1 MQTQSKIRI
10 FFLFDIYYNTFCMEI
25 KAEKIVF
32 GGDCIGKIDGKTVFV
47 SGMLPGETAEIKILQ
62 SKKDYDKAI
71 ATKIIESS
79 PHRVN
84 PKCPFYGKCGGCNLQ
99 IAESQYQITLRK
111 EIFTD
116 CFRRSL
122 KDDFSKIPEIQ
133 IVTSKDFG
141 YRNRFQF
148 VMGGLQEKSQNK
160 TVKIDF
166 CPIAVE
172 KVNYLLKNNLIPTTK
187 DRLFVFDDKTSLDTE
202 TYSVNVLDCKITFD
216 VRGFFQSNISM
227 LEKTIP
233 LLLKDFENLPENSR
247 LLDMYAGVGTLSC
260 FAQKF
265 FQEIYLVEHNKKALA
280 FAKENLENNDFSE
293 NHKNKKILT
302 FSQSG
307 EKFVSTKW
315 AKEFFDV
322 LIIDPPRS
330 GIEKPVLSWI
340 VDKKIPIIRYLSCDP
355 VTHSRDAKILLEA
368 GYQCKKLYLLDF
380 YPQTSHIES
389 LSYFEYL
396 GEK

>member
-1 MQTQSKIRI
+1 MQTLSKIHI
-10 FFLFDIYYNTFCMEI
+10 FILFDIYYNTFSMEI

-32 GGDCIGKIDGKTVFV
+32 GGDCIGKIDGKTVFI
-47 SGMLPGETAEIKILQ
+47 SGMLPGEKAKIKILQ

-71 ATKIIESS
+71 ATEIIESS
-79 PHRVN
+79 PHRVS

-99 IAESQYQITLRK
+99 IADSQYQITLRK

-116 CFRRSL
+116 CLKRSL

-133 IVTSKDFG
+133 VVTSKDFG

-172 KVNYLLKNNLIPTTK
+172 KVNYLLKNNRIPTTK

-202 TYSVNVLDCKITFD
+202 TYSVDVLDCKITFD

-233 LLLKDFENLPENSR
+233 LLIKDFENLPENSR

-265 FQEIYLVEHNKKALA
+265 FKEIYLVEHNKKALA
-280 FAKENLENNDFSE
+280 FAKENLENNNTSE
-293 NHKNKKILT
+293 SSSKKKILT
-302 FSQSG
+302 FPQSG

-315 AKEFFDV
+315 AKESFDV

-340 VDKKIPIIRYLSCDP
+340 VDKKIPLIRYLSCDP
-355 VTHSRDAKILLEA
+355 VTHSRDAKILIEA

-389 LSYFEYL
+389 LSYFEYQ
-396 GEK
+396 GNK

>member
-1 MQTQSKIRI
+1 MK
-10 FFLFDIYYNTFCMEI
+10 I

-47 SGMLPGETAEIKILQ
+47 SAMLPGETAEIKIIQ

-71 ATKIIESS
+71 ATKILEPS
-79 PHRVN
+79 PFRTE
-84 PKCPFYGKCGGCNLQ
+84 PKCKYFGICGGCNLQ
-99 IAESQYQITLRK
+99 MATDEYQITLRK
-111 EIFTD
+111 DIFTD
-116 CFRRSL
+116 CFKRNL
-122 KDDFSKIPEIQ
+122 KDDFEKIPEIEV
-133 IVTSKDFG
+133 ITAKNWE

-148 VMGGLQEKSQNK
+148 EKGGLQEKSQNK

-166 CPIAVE
+166 CPVAVE
-172 KVNYLLKNNLIPTTK
+172 KVNHLLQNKLIPATK

-202 TYSVNVLDCKITFD
+202 TYSVKVLDKNIQFD

-233 LLLKDFENLPENSR
+233 LLIKDFENLPKSSR

-260 FAQKF
+260 FAEDF
-265 FQEIYLVEHNKKALA
+265 FQEVYLVEHNKKALA
-280 FAKENLENNDFSE
+280 FAKENL
-293 NHKNKKILT
+293 KNATCQNPSDKKILT
-302 FSQSG
+302 FPQSG
-307 EKFVSTKW
+307 EKFVSSKW
-315 AKEFFDV
+315 ANNHFDV

-340 VDKKIPIIRYLSCDP
+340 LDKKIPLIRYLSCDP
-355 VTHSRDAKILLEA
+355 VTHSRDAKKLLEA
-368 GYQCKKLYLLDF
+368 GYKMKKLYLLDF

-389 LSYFEYL
+389 LSYFEY
-396 GEK
+396 GE

>member
-1 MQTQSKIRI
+1 MK
-10 FFLFDIYYNTFCMEI
+10 I

-47 SGMLPGETAEIKILQ
+47 SGMLPGETAEIKIIQ

-71 ATKIIESS
+71 ATKILEPS
-79 PHRVN
+79 PFRTE
-84 PKCPFYGKCGGCNLQ
+84 PKCKYFGICGGCNLQ
-99 IAESQYQITLRK
+99 MATDEYQITLRK
-111 EIFTD
+111 DIFTD
-116 CFRRSL
+116 CFKRNL
-122 KDDFSKIPEIQ
+122 KDDFEKIPEIEV
-133 IVTSKDFG
+133 ISANNWE

-148 VMGGLQEKSQNK
+148 EKGGLQEKSQNK

-166 CPIAVE
+166 CPVAVE
-172 KVNYLLKNNLIPTTK
+172 KVNHLLQNKLIPATK

-202 TYSVNVLDCKITFD
+202 TYSVKVLDKNIQFD

-233 LLLKDFENLPENSR
+233 LLIKDFENLPKSSR

-260 FAQKF
+260 FAEDF
-265 FQEIYLVEHNKKALA
+265 FQEVYLVEHNKKALA
-280 FAKENLENNDFSE
+280 FAKENL
-293 NHKNKKILT
+293 KNASNQNPSDKKILT
-302 FSQSG
+302 FPQSG
-307 EKFVSTKW
+307 EKFVSSKW
-315 AKEFFDV
+315 ANNHFDV

-340 VDKKIPIIRYLSCDP
+340 LEKKIPIIRYLSCDP
-355 VTHSRDAKILLEA
+355 VTHSRDAKKLLEA
-368 GYQCKKLYLLDF
+368 GYKMKKLYLLDF

-389 LSYFEYL
+389 LSYFEY
-396 GEK
+396 GE

>member
-1 MQTQSKIRI
+1 
-10 FFLFDIYYNTFCMEI
+10 
-25 KAEKIVF
+25 
-32 GGDCIGKIDGKTVFV
+32 
-47 SGMLPGETAEIKILQ
+47 
-62 SKKDYDKAI
+62 
-71 ATKIIESS
+71 
-79 PHRVN
+79 
-84 PKCPFYGKCGGCNLQ
+84 
-99 IAESQYQITLRK
+99 
-111 EIFTD
+111 
-116 CFRRSL
+116 
-122 KDDFSKIPEIQ
+122 
-133 IVTSKDFG
+133 
-141 YRNRFQF
+141 
-148 VMGGLQEKSQNK
+148 
-160 TVKIDF
+160 
-166 CPIAVE
+166 
-172 KVNYLLKNNLIPTTK
+172 
-187 DRLFVFDDKTSLDTE
+187 
-202 TYSVNVLDCKITFD
+202 
-216 VRGFFQSNISM
+216 M

-233 LLLKDFENLPENSR
+233 LLLKDFENLPKNSR

-280 FAKENLENNDFSE
+280 FAKENLETNDFS
-293 NHKNKKILT
+293 KNQNKKKILT

-389 LSYFEYL
+389 LSYFEYS

>member
-1 MQTQSKIRI
+1 MK
-10 FFLFDIYYNTFCMEI
+10 I

-47 SGMLPGETAEIKILQ
+47 SGMLPGETAEIKIIQ

-71 ATKIIESS
+71 ATKILEPS
-79 PHRVN
+79 PFRTV
-84 PKCPFYGKCGGCNLQ
+84 PKCKYFGLCGGCNLQ
-99 IAESQYQITLRK
+99 IATDEYQITLRK
-111 EIFTD
+111 EIFED
-116 CFRRSL
+116 CFKRNL
-122 KDDFSKIPEIQ
+122 KLDFEKIPEIEV
-133 IVTSKDFG
+133 ITAKNWE

-148 VMGGLQEKSQNK
+148 EKGGLQEKSQNK

-166 CPIAVE
+166 CPVAVE
-172 KVNYLLKNNLIPTTK
+172 KVNCLLKKNQIPATK

-202 TYSVNVLDCKITFD
+202 TYSVKVLDKNIQFD

-233 LLLKDFENLPENSR
+233 LLIKDFENLPKSAR

-260 FAQKF
+260 FAEDF
-265 FQEIYLVEHNKKALA
+265 FQEVYLVEHNKKALA
-280 FAKENLENNDFSE
+280 FAKENL
-293 NHKNKKILT
+293 KNATSPNSSDKKILT
-302 FSQSG
+302 FPQSG
-307 EKFVSTKW
+307 EKFVSSKW
-315 AKEFFDV
+315 ANNHFDV

-340 VDKKIPIIRYLSCDP
+340 LEKNIPIIRYLSCDP
-355 VTHSRDAKILLEA
+355 VTHSRDAKKLLEA
-368 GYQCKKLYLLDF
+368 GYRMKKLYLLDF

-389 LSYFEYL
+389 LSYFEY
-396 GEK
+396 GE

>member
-1 MQTQSKIRI
+1 MK
-10 FFLFDIYYNTFCMEI
+10 I

-71 ATKIIESS
+71 ATKILEPS
-79 PHRVN
+79 PFRTE
-84 PKCPFYGKCGGCNLQ
+84 PKCKYFGICGGCSLQ
-99 IAESQYQITLRK
+99 MATDEYQITLRK
-111 EIFTD
+111 DIFTD
-116 CFRRSL
+116 CFKRNL
-122 KDDFSKIPEIQ
+122 KEDLEKIPEIEV
-133 IVTSKDFG
+133 ISANNWE

-148 VMGGLQEKSQNK
+148 EKGGLQEKSQNK

-166 CPIAVE
+166 CPVAVE
-172 KVNYLLKNNLIPTTK
+172 KVNHLLQNKLIPATK

-202 TYSVNVLDCKITFD
+202 TYSVKVLDKNILFD

-233 LLLKDFENLPENSR
+233 LLIKDFENLPKSSR

-260 FAQKF
+260 FAEDF
-265 FQEIYLVEHNKKALA
+265 FQEVYLVEHNKKALA
-280 FAKENLENNDFSE
+280 FAKENL
-293 NHKNKKILT
+293 KNASNQNPSDKKILT
-302 FSQSG
+302 FPQSG
-307 EKFVSTKW
+307 EKFVSSKW
-315 AKEFFDV
+315 ANNHFDV

-340 VDKKIPIIRYLSCDP
+340 LEKKIPIIRYLSCDP
-355 VTHSRDAKILLEA
+355 VTHSRDAKKLLEA
-368 GYQCKKLYLLDF
+368 GYKMKKLYLLDF

-389 LSYFEYL
+389 LSYFEY
-396 GEK
+396 GE

>member
-1 MQTQSKIRI
+1 MK
-10 FFLFDIYYNTFCMEI
+10 I

-71 ATKIIESS
+71 ATKILEPS
-79 PHRVN
+79 PFRTE
-84 PKCPFYGKCGGCNLQ
+84 PKCKYFGICGGCNLQ
-99 IAESQYQITLRK
+99 MATDEYQITLRK
-111 EIFTD
+111 DIFTD
-116 CFRRSL
+116 CFKRNL
-122 KDDFSKIPEIQ
+122 KDDFEKIPEIEV
-133 IVTSKDFG
+133 ISAKNWE

-148 VMGGLQEKSQNK
+148 EKGGLQEKSQNK

-166 CPIAVE
+166 CPVAVE
-172 KVNYLLKNNLIPTTK
+172 KVNHLLQNKLIPATK

-202 TYSVNVLDCKITFD
+202 TYSVKVLDKNILFD

-233 LLLKDFENLPENSR
+233 LLIKDFENLPKSSR

-260 FAQKF
+260 FAEDF
-265 FQEIYLVEHNKKALA
+265 FQEVYLVEHNKKALA
-280 FAKENLENNDFSE
+280 FAKENL
-293 NHKNKKILT
+293 KNASNQNPSDKKILT
-302 FSQSG
+302 FPQSG
-307 EKFVSTKW
+307 EKFVSSKW
-315 AKEFFDV
+315 ANNHFDV

-340 VDKKIPIIRYLSCDP
+340 LEKKIPIIRYLSCDP
-355 VTHSRDAKILLEA
+355 VTHSRDAKKLLEA
-368 GYQCKKLYLLDF
+368 GYKMKKLYLLDF

-389 LSYFEYL
+389 LSYFEY
-396 GEK
+396 GE

>member
-1 MQTQSKIRI
+1 MK
-10 FFLFDIYYNTFCMEI
+10 I

-71 ATKIIESS
+71 ATKILEPS
-79 PHRVN
+79 PFRTE
-84 PKCPFYGKCGGCNLQ
+84 PKCKYFGICGGCNLQ
-99 IAESQYQITLRK
+99 MAKDEYQITLRK
-111 EIFTD
+111 DIFTD
-116 CFRRSL
+116 CFKRNL
-122 KDDFSKIPEIQ
+122 KDDFEKIPEIEV
-133 IVTSKDFG
+133 ISANNWE

-148 VMGGLQEKSQNK
+148 EKGGLQEKSQNK

-166 CPIAVE
+166 CPVAVE
-172 KVNYLLKNNLIPTTK
+172 KVNHLLQNKLIPATK

-202 TYSVNVLDCKITFD
+202 TYSVKVLDKNILFD
-216 VRGFFQSNISM
+216 VRGFFQSNITM

-233 LLLKDFENLPENSR
+233 LLIKDFENLPENSR

-260 FAQKF
+260 FAEDF
-265 FQEIYLVEHNKKALA
+265 FQEVYLVEHNKKALA
-280 FAKENLENNDFSE
+280 FAKENLKNASNQNPND
-293 NHKNKKILT
+293 KKILN
-302 FSQSG
+302 FPQSG
-307 EKFVSTKW
+307 EKFVSSKW
-315 AKEFFDV
+315 ANNHFDV

-340 VDKKIPIIRYLSCDP
+340 LEKKIPIIRYLSCDS
-355 VTHSRDAKILLEA
+355 VTHSRDAKKLLEA
-368 GYQCKKLYLLDF
+368 GYKMKKLYLLDF

-389 LSYFEYL
+389 LSYFDY
-396 GEK
+396 GE

>member
-1 MQTQSKIRI
+1 MK
-10 FFLFDIYYNTFCMEI
+10 I

-47 SGMLPGETAEIKILQ
+47 SGMLPGETAEIKIIQ

-71 ATKIIESS
+71 ATKILEPS
-79 PHRVN
+79 PFRTE
-84 PKCPFYGKCGGCNLQ
+84 PKCKYFGICGGCNLQ
-99 IAESQYQITLRK
+99 MATDEYQITLRK
-111 EIFTD
+111 DIFTD
-116 CFRRSL
+116 CFKRNL
-122 KDDFSKIPEIQ
+122 KDDFEKIPEIEV
-133 IVTSKDFG
+133 ISVNNWE

-148 VMGGLQEKSQNK
+148 EKGGLQEKSQNK

-166 CPIAVE
+166 CPVAVE
-172 KVNYLLKNNLIPTTK
+172 KVNHLLQNKLIPATK

-202 TYSVNVLDCKITFD
+202 TYSVKVLDKNILFD

-233 LLLKDFENLPENSR
+233 LLIKDFENLPKSSR

-260 FAQKF
+260 FAEDF
-265 FQEIYLVEHNKKALA
+265 FQEVYLVEHNKKALA
-280 FAKENLENNDFSE
+280 FANENL
-293 NHKNKKILT
+293 KNASNQNPSDKKILT
-302 FSQSG
+302 FPQSG
-307 EKFVSTKW
+307 EKFVSSKW
-315 AKEFFDV
+315 ANNHFDV

-340 VDKKIPIIRYLSCDP
+340 LEIKIPIIRYLSCDP
-355 VTHSRDAKILLEA
+355 VTHSRDAKKLLEA
-368 GYQCKKLYLLDF
+368 GYKMKKLYLLDF

-389 LSYFEYL
+389 LSYFEY
-396 GEK
+396 GE